1 VYRTRSTTGNR
12 RPKTYTD
19 GTVRYGISTF
29 SNEPETLQ
37 MALENPDWKH
47 AMNDE
52 YKALV
57 ENKTWHLVPYKKGIN
72 LIDCKWVYRIKKKL
86 MEPLIGMKID

>member
-1 VYRTRSTTGNR
+1 VHRTRSTTGNR
-12 RPKTYTD
+12 RPKT
-19 GTVRYGISTF
+19 GLSTF